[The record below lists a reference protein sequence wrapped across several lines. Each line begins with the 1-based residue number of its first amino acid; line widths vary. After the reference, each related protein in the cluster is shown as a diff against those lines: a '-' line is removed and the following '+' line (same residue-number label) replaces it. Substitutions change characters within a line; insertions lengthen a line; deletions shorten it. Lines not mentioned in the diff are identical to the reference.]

1 MHASSTMSIAHA
13 ECEDVKPITF
23 LPNHKPHPSA
33 FAPSSSSSDPTSSR
47 STQIQRH
54 VAWAKACG
62 KAVTES
68 RLLQAAA
75 ESRLHALADVSLEV
89 CKTRDREMIRAPLSN
104 GNPSPSSST
113 EMDID
118 EGCPP
123 LSPAAASDDSDSD
136 TFDSSDELATPPDAL
151 RQGARRGSFKP
162 LGPAPWVRRS
172 ECATVV
178 DHREGMSI
186 VTRYE
191 MIEESNESG
200 VRVYRRMGV
209 TTVDGPRH
217 RPYTVPLRRAGQISS
232 LSSDSAPQLARM
244 NAPMVPLPPSLP
256 PMAKFFETPS
266 MSASRR
272 PAPRLNL
279 RLPTSQSLP
288 ANDHRRAA
296 STLRVSQVQSSSRA
310 LQSILFSS
318 HLPPTTKPKPQ
329 MMGDDVDAGPAS
341 LAAPFEFVEKDRSLC
356 SHRGKAVRPL
366 RLV

>member
-1 MHASSTMSIAHA
+1 
-13 ECEDVKPITF
+13 
-23 LPNHKPHPSA
+23 
-33 FAPSSSSSDPTSSR
+33 
-47 STQIQRH
+47 
-54 VAWAKACG
+54 
-62 KAVTES
+62 
-68 RLLQAAA
+68 
-75 ESRLHALADVSLEV
+75 
-89 CKTRDREMIRAPLSN
+89 MIRAPLSN

-232 LSSDSAPQLARM
+232 LSSDSAPQVSHDQFRSPLRDAILTPRGPQFARM
-244 NAPMVPLPPSLP
+244 NAPMVPLPRSLP

-279 RLPTSQSLP
+279 RLPTSHSLP

-310 LQSILFSS
+310 LQSILFGS

-329 MMGDDVDAGPAS
+329 MMGDDVGAG
-341 LAAPFEFVEKDRSLC
+341 PFEFVEKDRSLC